1 MYINCTFL
9 IHTVGTLHVS
19 VLKRVKFCAILLK
32 SICIVCSIFTI
43 LFVKKHDLMSLILSL
58 CIISHVWKHT
68 QFVDLPTVLTTN
80 KCNSTIHFT
89 VSSSHAVQNRSQTA
103 INVLTV
109 TITTPI
115 CALTTHL
122 AYDKLRHDS
131 HKQSSI
137 LNKCTQCCCRNV
149 TVAYQQCSEQ
159 MRRPDVFSCRLRAED

>member
-1 MYINCTFL
+1 MPTTLWWTHSVNVSLHTSLIDTESNALKYVFNVYKLYIFNPYSVWWYCWYSACFCIETGEVL
-9 IHTVGTLHVS
+9 CHTAKNYLHS
-19 VLKRVKFCAILLK
+19 VQHFHDI
-32 SICIVCSIFTI
+32 ICQ
-43 LFVKKHDLMSLILSL
+43 KHDLMSLILSL

-122 AYDKLRHDS
+122 AYDKLWHDS
-131 HKQSSI
+131 
-137 LNKCTQCCCRNV
+137 T
-149 TVAYQQCSEQ
+149 
-159 MRRPDVFSCRLRAED
+159 